1 MSLAIDRGARR
12 RAAPPFLQNAFR
24 PFFLGGAIWVALQ
37 VPLWIAEYMGWIGP
51 GAGELG
57 HAHEMLFGF
66 LAAIICGF
74 ALTAIPNWTGRAPVA
89 GGGLSW
95 LFALW
100 LAGRLAM
107 LAAADSWGLW
117 IDVAFLPVLTLV
129 VVREIVAG
137 RNWRN
142 LPVAGLIGLF
152 TLSHIAFHQPAFTQ
166 HGIRGSFAV
175 TVLLIALIGGRIV
188 PSFTRN
194 WLAARGDA
202 AAKAVAPPMQ
212 SLDKLV
218 IAMTAIALAAWVVL
232 PEYPLPG
239 GLMLLVAAAHA
250 VRFHRWQWSRTFA
263 EPLMWSL
270 HAGYVWIVPA
280 LAITGAGILWPETV
294 SYEAGFHALGTG
306 LIGAMTL
313 AVMTRASLGHT
324 GRERVADGATTA
336 IFLLVHLGALL
347 RVAAALMFDPPA
359 LLGLSAIVWSSAF
372 GLFAMAYAPIL
383 FGGRKAEPA

>member
-1 MSLAIDRGARR
+1 
-12 RAAPPFLQNAFR
+12 
-24 PFFLGGAIWVALQ
+24 
-37 VPLWIAEYMGWIGP
+37 
-51 GAGELG
+51 
-57 HAHEMLFGF
+57 
-66 LAAIICGF
+66 
-74 ALTAIPNWTGRAPVA
+74 
-89 GGGLSW
+89 
-95 LFALW
+95 
-100 LAGRLAM
+100 
-107 LAAADSWGLW
+107 
-117 IDVAFLPVLTLV
+117 
-129 VVREIVAG
+129 
-137 RNWRN
+137 
-142 LPVAGLIGLF
+142 
-152 TLSHIAFHQPAFTQ
+152 
-166 HGIRGSFAV
+166 
-175 TVLLIALIGGRIV
+175 
-188 PSFTRN
+188 
-194 WLAARGDA
+194 
-202 AAKAVAPPMQ
+202 
-212 SLDKLV
+212 
-218 IAMTAIALAAWVVL
+218 
-232 PEYPLPG
+232 
-239 GLMLLVAAAHA
+239 MLLVAAAHA